1 MIFRINLYL
10 KILILLKSL
19 FISRK
24 NMEKEIKKKIILTS
38 KKKYFSL
45 TSQLRISFLILLKYL
60 KTKFPKKNEI
70 IFLNYNLP
78 EMPNVAKN
86 LGYKL
91 VFNQINKK
99 NWFFNFDQ
107 LNKQIN
113 HKTLAV
119 VLTNM
124 FNSPKETIALKKI
137 CKKNKI
143 ILIEDNAISFDNFT
157 KDKKGRKLHTGESGD
172 YSLYSFNIMKNISA
186 LFGGGVSHNDKTF
199 SEYINNEIR
208 KYQSFPITVLSKQLI
223 IYFLLKMFGIHLIY
237 KYFFFHIVKLSHQRN
252 IRSILKLF
260 YPSLKFKVIN
270 FPKYYF
276 SKISYLSIKLV
287 YFQLLDINQR
297 KFNFQ
302 KRLENNQNYL
312 RYFKKYKIKN
322 LSYLN
327 IIDLNFQ
334 NPIDFPIMVKRKS
347 DLIKFLL
354 RNKVEV
360 RSYYYRDC
368 KYIFNKSKNLKRSI
382 FENNLLCLP
391 NHGKVNES
399 YILKV
404 VNLIKDFQNKN

>member
-1 MIFRINLYL
+1 
-10 KILILLKSL
+10 
-19 FISRK
+19 
-24 NMEKEIKKKIILTS
+24 
-38 KKKYFSL
+38 
-45 TSQLRISFLILLKYL
+45 
-60 KTKFPKKNEI
+60 
-70 IFLNYNLP
+70 
-78 EMPNVAKN
+78 MPNVAKN

-124 FNSPKETIALKKI
+124 FNSPKETFILKKI

-157 KDKKGRKLHTGESGD
+157 KDTKGRKLYTGRNGD

-186 LFGGGVSHNDKTF
+186 LYGGGVSHNDKIF
-199 SEYINNEIR
+199 LEYIKNESI

-368 KYIFNKSKNLKRSI
+368 KYIFNKSKNLKKSI
-382 FENNLLCLP
+382 FENKLICLP
-391 NHGKVNES
+391 NHIKVNES
-399 YILKV
+399 YIFKV